1 MGSVIQW
8 AKASSAWVCQQ
19 LRSFVHR
26 RRFSFAVGLAVLAT
40 TLLYLLPDLVVTIEP
55 GHSGVLWARFSG
67 GTDTGETSEFQ
78 VVDSEE
84 DINPAANGTV
94 GSEPANPVAFRRSKY
109 SEGTHFKWP
118 WNRVYPYDIRLQT
131 LTTTFDALSSD
142 GLSVSLTVAMRWM
155 LVEQDL
161 GALHKEIGPQ
171 YIDSMLLPT
180 LSSIVR
186 HELAENTSL
195 ELFSSVRLEMQ
206 ARVLAEMKQQM
217 TLKYRPMDV
226 RESYVVV
233 EDVLFAGVVL
243 PPSVANAINDKM
255 IAQQR
260 SDTYR
265 YRLSSERQESER
277 KAIEADGIRAFQA
290 TVNSSISPGY
300 LQWKGIDA
308 TLELAKS
315 NNAKVVVIGG
325 GKDGMPIIL
334 GGLDNNNPPTVSVAA
349 ATATP
354 PAPPPLSGRKSP

>member
-1 MGSVIQW
+1 MIQW
-8 AKASSAWVCQQ
+8 ARTSSAWVRWQV
-19 LRSFVHR
+19 RSFVYR
-26 RRFSFAVGLAVLAT
+26 RRFSFAVGLVVVAAT
-40 TLLYLLPDLVVTIEP
+40 SLYLLPDIVVTIEP

-67 GTDTGETSEFQ
+67 GTDTAEKSNFQIVESE
-78 VVDSEE
+78 DMNS
-84 DINPAANGTV
+84 AADGTV
-94 GSEPANPVAFRRSKY
+94 GSEPANPVAFSRPKY
-109 SEGTHFKWP
+109 PEGTHFKWP
-118 WNRVYPYDIRLQT
+118 WNRVYPYDIRLQA

-161 GALHKEIGPQ
+161 GALHKEIGPK
-171 YIDSMLLPT
+171 YLDSMLLPT

-186 HELAENTSL
+186 HELAEHTSL

-206 ARVLAEMKQQM
+206 ARVLARMKEDM
-217 TLKYRPMDV
+217 TLKYRPQDA

-260 SDTYR
+260 SDAYR

>member
-19 LRSFVHR
+19 LSSFVHR

-142 GLSVSLTVAMRWM
+142 GLSVSLTVSMRWM

-161 GALHKEIGPQ
+161 GALHKEIGPK